1 ENTLH
6 EFAGADSNS
15 GNFGF
20 APHVTLARINQ
31 SGLRGMDVRDLPVIE
46 ESVGRTFLVESVEV
60 MESELKRGGPD
71 YAILESLR
79 LGGD

>member
-1 ENTLH
+1 
-6 EFAGADSNS
+6 
-15 GNFGF
+15 
-20 APHVTLARINQ
+20 
-31 SGLRGMDVRDLPVIE
+31 MDVRDLPVIE